1 MDRVERYLELEAL
14 SNSLQERETEHLS
27 YRRYGSAERARAA
40 RRQAEEEM
48 LELERVMTPEELL
61 EVERRLS
68 SN

>member
-1 MDRVERYLELEAL
+1 MDRVERYLELENL

-27 YRRYGSAERARAA
+27 YLRYGSAERARAA

-48 LELERVMTPEELL
+48 FELERVMTTEELL

-68 SN
+68 NS

>member
-1 MDRVERYLELEAL
+1 MDRVERYLALENL

-27 YRRYGSAERARAA
+27 YLRYGSAERARAA

-48 LELERVMTPEELL
+48 FELERVMTTEELL

-68 SN
+68 NS

>member
-27 YRRYGSAERARAA
+27 CLRYGSAERARAA

-48 LELERVMTPEELL
+48 LELERVMTTEELL